1 MSAKKTP
8 KFQYHK
14 GDYVV
19 MKQQAQSMSWTP
31 EGESSIEEKWHQF
44 MNNIKHLMD
53 KHIPKSRSHMQN
65 ERKRPIYMTA
75 KTREKVRLKK
85 AAFSTWRCTRSGQ
98 DYKQYTKVINQ
109 AKTGVS

>member
-53 KHIPKSRSHMQN
+53 KHILKSRSYMQ
-65 ERKRPIYMTA
+65 I
-75 KTREKVRLKK
+75 
-85 AAFSTWRCTRSGQ
+85 
-98 DYKQYTKVINQ
+98 
-109 AKTGVS
+109 